1 MADQTPPH
9 NATNTDIN
17 DTTETGNTSH
27 TIENWDE
34 LDIDS
39 NILRGIYAYGF
50 EKPSPI
56 QCKAIAP
63 MLSERDIIAQAQS
76 GTGKTGCFTVG
87 TLARVDFT
95 KNDVQAIIIS
105 HTRELSIQT
114 KSVIDSLASFIKNYK
129 SQLLIG
135 GTSTDETIKSL
146 QENKPQVIVGCPGR
160 IYDMLRRRKLN
171 ASKLKLIVLDEADE
185 LLSVGFKEQVYNIF
199 QHMPQN
205 VQVGLFSATLPY
217 EVHSLTDKFM
227 RNPIKVL
234 VKAEQLTLEGISQF
248 YVALEDDS
256 QKYECLKDIFSS
268 FTMSQCIIY
277 CNSVKRVQDLHDAM
291 IEDKYPV
298 AQIHSGMEKDDRTQA
313 YKEFRS
319 GKSRVLISSNVT
331 ARGIDVQQVSTVIN
345 FDLPKCVHTYLHRI
359 GRSGR
364 WGRKGIGINFITRR
378 DTRKLKEIESHY
390 STQIEE
396 MPSNWA
402 ERLDSI

>member
-17 DTTETGNTSH
+17 DTTGTGNTSH

-234 VKAEQLTLEGISQF
+234 FKAEQLTLEGISQF